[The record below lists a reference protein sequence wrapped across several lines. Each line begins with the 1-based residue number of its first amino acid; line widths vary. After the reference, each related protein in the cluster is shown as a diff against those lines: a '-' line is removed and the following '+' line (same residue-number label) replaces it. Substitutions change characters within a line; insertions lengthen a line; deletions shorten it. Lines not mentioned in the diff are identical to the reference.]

1 MTVGYE
7 SFPSIVDDRVVH
19 DLKTRGDDGEWL
31 PVLRLNGLYGDVRDN
46 VVAARICALS
56 ALVVAGGR
64 AATLIEELHA
74 AQKATGSGNAVL
86 LRLKLKTETAL
97 LRLTT
102 ARRDLPAASAETEAA
117 IVDGLDGSARDLV
130 DIVSE
135 AVNQIQYTV
144 EKFGVTD
151 PAYDTKPLEAAVDLA
166 EKPVFHFE
174 GDGQARFD
182 EWSTA
187 SAAALAAARAKFSR

>member
-1 MTVGYE
+1 MTVSYE

-19 DLKTRGDDGEWL
+19 DLKARVGEDEWL
-31 PVLRLNGLYGDVRDN
+31 PVMRLNGLYGDVRDN
-46 VVAARICALS
+46 DVAARICALP
-56 ALVVAGGR
+56 ALVVAGRR
-64 AATLIEELHA
+64 AVEIIEELHA
-74 AQKATGSGNAVL
+74 AHTATGSGNAVL
-86 LRLKLKTETAL
+86 TRLKLKSETAL

-102 ARRDLPAASAETEAA
+102 ARRDLPAVSAETEAA

-130 DIVSE
+130 DMVSE

-151 PAYDTKPLEAAVDLA
+151 PAYDTAPLETAVDLA
-166 EKPVFHFE
+166 EKRVFHFE